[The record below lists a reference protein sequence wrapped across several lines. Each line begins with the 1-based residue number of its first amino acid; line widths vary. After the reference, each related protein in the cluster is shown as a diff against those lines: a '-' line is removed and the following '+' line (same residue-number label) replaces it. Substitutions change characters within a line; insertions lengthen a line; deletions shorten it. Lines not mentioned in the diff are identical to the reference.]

1 MGTPGGEGSPTD
13 LGHLDSST
21 SGNLPD
27 SPYLLHH
34 LCRHTWED
42 TSSPLPSTSETR
54 SRNLNIHENCVS
66 ETSVTLPQVML

>member
-27 SPYLLHH
+27 SPDLLHR
-34 LCRHTWED
+34 LCRHTWGGHFLSLAFD
-42 TSSPLPSTSETR
+42 F
-54 SRNLNIHENCVS
+54 
-66 ETSVTLPQVML
+66 